1 MNLNE
6 LKEAFAAKMAG
17 GRKHKKMTARK
28 SMTAKKGGKKN
39 KSMKKLKNKSMKKLK
54 NKSLGK
60 KSKK

>member
-17 GRKHKKMTARK
+17 GRKHKKMTA
-28 SMTAKKGGKKN
+28 KKGGK
-39 KSMKKLKNKSMKKLK
+39 KNKSMKKLK